1 MSLIS
6 HAAIMSKTSDRILA
20 DTHVHTE
27 FSGDSTAPVHS
38 QIEQALALGMK
49 AVSYT
54 HLDVYKRQLSDCLPC
69 LLPAVSHPQ

>member
-6 HAAIMSKTSDRILA
+6 HASIMSKTSDRILA

-38 QIEQALALGMK
+38 QIEQALALGSGDSR
-49 AVSYT
+49 A
-54 HLDVYKRQLSDCLPC
+54 
-69 LLPAVSHPQ
+69 PAKSQVPT